1 MPGSELLSISCIGV
15 IQSPK
20 LETWP
25 LPLNRGI
32 SSQHT
37 ALEIVFE
44 IWPSSTFLLPVPWTG
59 FASLLLDDCSAS

>member
-1 MPGSELLSISCIGV
+1 MPGSELFSISCIGV

-20 LETWP
+20 LEMWP
-25 LPLNRGI
+25 LPPNHGI

-44 IWPSSTFLLPVPWTG
+44 IWLSSTFLLPVPWTG
-59 FASLLLDDCSAS
+59 VASLLLGDYSPS